1 MPAPFN
7 IGLLYHNMSH
17 IMDLEEQ
24 QLVIKWRSMS
34 ELKEKL
40 HAVLA
45 DLEASAGQFVSD
57 HSPPSQSRS
66 ESIPPEV
73 RKLGLNTFSA
83 AMLAVLREEHRGR
96 SNATDAKTLAQ
107 EMKQRYSLLFA
118 KKDPGEVA
126 HGTIFPGK
134 KMAESGLIKME
145 KVPDPTIPGHQYRVY
160 WSE

>member
-1 MPAPFN
+1 MEF
-7 IGLLYHNMSH
+7 
-17 IMDLEEQ
+17 EEQ
-24 QLVIKWRSMS
+24 QLVIKWRSVN

-40 HAVLA
+40 RTILGELDTATGQR
-45 DLEASAGQFVSD
+45 ASGQS
-57 HSPPSQSRS
+57 SPLQSYS

-83 AMLAVLREEHRGR
+83 AMLAVLRDEHRGR
-96 SNATDAKTLAQ
+96 PNAIDAKTLAQ
-107 EMKQRYSLLFA
+107 EMKQRYPLLFA

-134 KMAESGLIKME
+134 KMADSGLIKME
-145 KVPDPTIPGHQYRVY
+145 KVPDTTIPGHQYRVY